1 MHRRYLPASGGQ
13 PQEGSLPGTAEIR
26 KAIATQARVAGLRD
40 FKLPSLEAVD
50 RRRNQLWTIAMV
62 TVIVFALAFAGYSY
76 VVHMLG
82 DGKFTE
88 SLFPWMRLALVVSAV
103 LFCLYLLEKE
113 LALRKLTK
121 LLIDERVITTA
132 LSNRLR
138 ELTALTD
145 AAKAINSTLDLDD
158 VLGIILSSALGLLG
172 GTEGSIM
179 LLDENEEF
187 LETYC
192 YRGASD
198 RYEPE
203 PRIRVGQGI
212 AGYVAAKR
220 QAVVVTGTPDPEVFH
235 EVPEKQVEIHSAMCV
250 PLISRGR
257 LLGVLS
263 INDTEGGRDFS
274 DYDLRTLKVFAD
286 HAAVAIANATLY
298 EKERENVAKL
308 MEVDQLKSEFVATV
322 SHELKTPLTSI
333 IGAAQT
339 LRRASG
345 RLDEESKAEFLTMM
359 ERQGQR
365 LLRLIEDILFASRI
379 EAGESPLKLERVDV
393 AAVASEAV
401 ATLVMRSGADRIVL
415 DFPQEGL
422 WAMADP
428 GALQQ
433 IILNLLD
440 NALKYGGQ
448 DGPVVVTGSVLDDE
462 FVEVSVLDRGPGIA
476 PADQELIFDRFRQVD
491 GSRKRRSVGVG
502 LGLYIVRNLVEG
514 HGGKIWVDSE
524 VGQGSRFCFT
534 LPRTDGDTQ
543 KYQSTGAVG

>member
-1 MHRRYLPASGGQ
+1 M
-13 PQEGSLPGTAEIR
+13 I
-26 KAIATQARVAGLRD
+26 
-40 FKLPSLEAVD
+40 
-50 RRRNQLWTIAMV
+50 
-62 TVIVFALAFAGYSY
+62 TVVVFALAFAGYSY

-82 DGKFTE
+82 DGKSSE
-88 SLFPWMRLALVVSAV
+88 VLFPWMRLALVLSAV

-113 LALRKLTK
+113 IALRRLTK

-192 YRGASD
+192 YRGSAD

-203 PRIRVGQGI
+203 PLLRVGQGV

-220 QAVVVTGTPDPEVFH
+220 QAVVVTGKPDPEVFRD
-235 EVPEKQVEIHSAMCV
+235 VPEKQVNIHSAMCV

-274 DYDLRTLKVFAD
+274 DYDLRTLKLFAD

-308 MEVDQLKSEFVATV
+308 MEVDRLKSEFVATV

-339 LRRASG
+339 LRRASE
-345 RLDEESKAEFLTMM
+345 RLDQESKAEFLTMM

-393 AAVASEAV
+393 LSIVSEAV
-401 ATLVMRSGADRIVL
+401 ATLATRPGADRIVL
-415 DFPQEGL
+415 DFPDTGL
-422 WAMADP
+422 EALADP

-433 IILNLLD
+433 VIINLLD
-440 NALKYGGQ
+440 NALKYGGV
-448 DGPVVVTGSVLDDE
+448 DGPVVVTGNILDDR
-462 FVEVSVLDRGPGIA
+462 FVQVSVIDRGPGIA
-476 PADQELIFDRFRQVD
+476 PEDQELIFDRFRQID

-514 HGGKIWVDSE
+514 HGGKIWVESE
-524 VGQGSRFCFT
+524 VGQGSRFYFT
-534 LPRTDGDTQ
+534 LPRPEPEGH
-543 KYQSTGAVG
+543 

>member
-1 MHRRYLPASGGQ
+1 LEGDLSNSG
-13 PQEGSLPGTAEIR
+13 EIR
-26 KAIATQARVAGLRD
+26 RAIAAQARVAGLREFD
-40 FKLPSLEAVD
+40 VPSLESVD
-50 RRRNQLWTIAMV
+50 RRRNQLWTIAMIAVV
-62 TVIVFALAFAGYSY
+62 TLALAFAGFSY
-76 VVHMLG
+76 VVHLLG
-82 DGKFTE
+82 QGE
-88 SLFPWMRLALVVSAV
+88 APEILFPWMRFALIGSAI
-103 LFCLYLLEKE
+103 LFCLYLFEKE
-113 LALRKLTK
+113 MALRKLSK
-121 LLIDERVITTA
+121 LLIDERVLTSA

-158 VLGIILSSALGLLG
+158 VLGVILSSALGLLG

-192 YRGASD
+192 YRGSSD

-203 PRIRVGQGI
+203 PRLRVGQGI

-220 QAVVVTGTPDPEVFH
+220 QAVVVTGKPDPNTFRD
-235 EVPEKQVEIHSAMCV
+235 VPEKQVDIHSAMCV

-274 DYDLRTLKVFAD
+274 EYDLRTLRVFAD

-339 LRRASG
+339 LRRAAA
-345 RLDEESKAEFLTMM
+345 RLDEESKVEFLTMM

-379 EAGESPLKLERVDV
+379 EAGERPLKLEKIDV
-393 AAVASEAV
+393 ATIAAEARSAL
-401 ATLVMRSGADRIVL
+401 ATRQGADRIVL
-415 DFPQEGL
+415 DFPDEGL
-422 WAMADP
+422 PAMADP

-440 NALKYGGQ
+440 NALKYGGPE
-448 DGPVVVTGSVLDDE
+448 GPVVVTGAVLDE
-462 FVEVSVLDRGPGIA
+462 RSVQVCVYDRGPGIA
-476 PADQELIFDRFRQVD
+476 PEDQELIFDRFRQVD

-514 HGGKIWVDSE
+514 HGGRIWVDSD

-534 LPRTDGDTQ
+534 LPRASSDE
-543 KYQSTGAVG
+543 